1 MKKNKLNL
9 IVMIGSLLLSTTSIA
24 QIPLEKF
31 DDGVFVED
39 SILNSFILKWLG
51 KPYKLGGKTEK
62 GIDCSQFT
70 KRLYKDV
77 YSLDLQN
84 VAYKQWNQTVRVK
97 RDSLQVG
104 DLVFFRS
111 RQSPS
116 GWHCGAYIGNTYFV
130 HAANKFEGVK
140 VSSLKEPRYLKSYRG
155 GGRLKN

>member
-1 MKKNKLNL
+1 MKNQKLKSITVVL
-9 IVMIGSLLLSTTSIA
+9 GILLSFTSVA
-24 QIPLEKF
+24 QVPLEKF
-31 DDGVFVED
+31 DDGVFTED
-39 SILNSFILKWLG
+39 TVLNSFILKWLG
-51 KPYKLGGKTEK
+51 KPYKLGGRTEK

-77 YSLDLQN
+77 SGLDLQN

-104 DLVFFRS
+104 DLLFFRS

>member
-9 IVMIGSLLLSTTSIA
+9 IMVIGSLLLSTTSIA
-24 QIPLEKF
+24 QTSLEKF
-31 DDGVFVED
+31 DAGVFTED
-39 SILNSFILKWLG
+39 SVLNSFILKWLG

-77 YSLDLQN
+77 YGLELQN

-116 GWHCGAYIGNTYFV
+116 GWHCGAYIGDTYFV

-140 VSSLKEPRYLKSYRG
+140 VSSLKEPRYQKSYRG
-155 GGRLKN
+155 SGRLKN